1 MFSNTAYEAM
11 YDYLGLALH
20 AKFIQVITS
29 QKVFVGVITLIFG
42 VMFFLT
48 TVEFF
53 SRYLPG
59 TLVRRRSVPLSKY
72 VKIVACLFLGIA
84 FLKVGSNTQ
93 VKRFNGESWDTNP
106 YIRNKVR
113 NVTPEYKV
121 SFVFDILSRSA
132 EEISALISRIVDNVF
147 QSANSQLDAPD
158 FFFKAIM
165 YAGASSIDDPALKK
179 SIQFYTDECFDRV
192 LPFIGKASKENRL
205 DKMYEDSASVDQK
218 LADVYIDRPDKKP
231 YNCLD
236 VKNEVR
242 DQLKQY
248 SWAKT
253 QAGGFMDKAATY
265 LKIPDVYKAMT
276 NYQAS
281 SLLVN
286 NYVDQHEAAMG
297 IQKGSQLPTTA
308 GRIAQYFNRLLSWDT
323 LLSVAGLRDY
333 HGASLAASRSQEF
346 SENLARA
353 PHVAGFIKMLVVA
366 SFPWL
371 LFFVVAGYW
380 RVLIYWFLVYLSVLL
395 WTPIWTLL
403 YHIMVGI
410 SLSGEVMDSFGRLND
425 GVSLYSAQIISSRI
439 YHLYA
444 VYSWLQLLTGT
455 LFTGMLLFF
464 IRPALTDTQ
473 TDSAPIGID
482 NAQETIGRTGKAAKV
497 VGSLV

>member
-11 YDYLGLALH
+11 YSYLGLALH
-20 AKFIQVITS
+20 AKFIEVITS
-29 QKVFVGVITLIFG
+29 QKIFIGVISLIFG
-42 VMFFLT
+42 FMFFMT
-48 TVEFF
+48 SVEFF

-59 TLVRRRSVPLSKY
+59 ALVRRRNVPLSNY

-84 FLKVGSNTQ
+84 FLKVGSHTQ
-93 VKRFNGESWDTNP
+93 VKRFNGESWDTNS
-106 YIRNKVR
+106 YVRSKVR
-113 NVTPEYKV
+113 GVTPEYKV

-132 EEISALISRIVDNVF
+132 EEIAALVGRIVDNVF

-158 FFFKAIM
+158 FFFKAMM

-179 SIQFYTDECFDRV
+179 SVQFYTEECFDRV
-192 LPFIGKASKENRL
+192 LPFIAKASKESRL
-205 DKMYEDSASVDQK
+205 DRMYADSASVDQK

-248 SWAKT
+248 AWAKNE
-253 QAGGFMDKAATY
+253 AGGFIDKAATY
-265 LKIPDVYKAMT
+265 LKIPDVYKALT

-286 NYVDQHEAAMG
+286 NYMDSQEGMMG

-308 GRIAQYFNRLLSWDT
+308 GRVAQYFNRAMSWDGLLSI
-323 LLSVAGLRDY
+323 VGMKDY
-333 HGASLAASRSQEF
+333 QGASLAASRSQEF

-353 PHVAGFIKMLVVA
+353 PHVAGFLKMLIVA

-380 RVLIYWFLVYLSVLL
+380 RVLIYWFLIYLSVLM

-410 SLSGEVMDSFGRLND
+410 SMSSEVMDSFGRLND

-464 IRPALTDTQ
+464 IRPALNDTQ
-473 TDSAPIGID
+473 SDSAPSGFD
-482 NAQETIGRTGKAAKV
+482 SAQDSAGKAGKV
-497 VGSLV
+497 ASLAGRVL

>member
-20 AKFIQVITS
+20 AKFIEVITS

-48 TVEFF
+48 CVEFF

-59 TLVRRRSVPLSKY
+59 VLVRRRSVPLSKF
-72 VKIVACLFLGIA
+72 VKVVACLFLGIA

-93 VKRFNGESWDTNP
+93 VKRFNGQSWDTNP

-113 NVTPEYKV
+113 DVTPEYKV

-132 EEISALISRIVDNVF
+132 EEISALISRVVDGVF
-147 QSANSQLDAPD
+147 QTANSQLDAPD

-165 YAGASSIDDPALKK
+165 YAGVSTIDDPTLKK
-179 SIQFYTDECFDRV
+179 SVQFYTNECFDKI
-192 LPFIGKASKENRL
+192 LPFISQSSKENKL
-205 DKMYEDSASVDQK
+205 DKMFEASASVDQK
-218 LADVYIDRPDKKP
+218 LSDIYLDRPDKKP

-253 QAGGFMDKAATY
+253 QAGGFLDKTATY
-265 LKIPDVYKAMT
+265 LKIPDVYRAMT

-286 NYVDQHEAAMG
+286 NYMDGQEAMMG
-297 IQKGSQLPTTA
+297 IQKGSQLPTNA
-308 GRIAQYFNRLLSWDT
+308 GRVAQYFNRLFSWDGV
-323 LLSVAGLRDY
+323 LSVVGMKDY
-333 HGASLAASRSQEF
+333 QGASLAASRSQEF

-353 PHVAGFIKMLVVA
+353 PHVAGFIKMLIVA

-371 LFFVVAGYW
+371 LFFVIAGYW
-380 RVLIYWFLVYLSVLL
+380 RVLIYWFLIYLSVLL

-410 SLSGEVMDSFGRLND
+410 SLSSEVMSAFGSLND
-425 GVSLYSAQIISSRI
+425 GVSLYSAQIISTRI

-464 IRPALTDTQ
+464 IRPALNDTQ
-473 TDSAPIGID
+473 SDSTLDGLDSAK
-482 NAQETIGRTGKAAKV
+482 NTAGRAASIAGKII
-497 VGSLV
+497 